1 MLMRPPQ
8 YIPAR
13 TCVYTCTHLHGCD
26 FTHNPA
32 RMHLYTCAHN
42 CKHPHAHTSTC
53 THPHRTSGQGWS
65 EKGVSPRL
73 PELPFSP
80 EPLHPQLTG
89 LEPQQEGVGL
99 QTRVGKRGCLGL
111 GNGRRGPEPRGKDGS
126 VVSGWG
132 GEEHPG
138 GRGLEGL
145 SPLCSVC
152 PVGWGRPQ
160 VQGASFSLSFRLK

>member
-1 MLMRPPQ
+1 MRPPQ
-8 YIPAR
+8 YIPAL

-99 QTRVGKRGCLGL
+99 QTRVGKSQSDL
-111 GNGRRGPEPRGKDGS
+111 KT
-126 VVSGWG
+126 
-132 GEEHPG
+132 
-138 GRGLEGL
+138 
-145 SPLCSVC
+145 
-152 PVGWGRPQ
+152 
-160 VQGASFSLSFRLK
+160 GATVNMYRSLYCAWRKFTSYTGHFSLGHHNLLLIQTLQLLLLLSMGNRA